1 MEKRNFII
9 DTDTASDDAVAIV
22 MALRSESIHIEAITC
37 TAGNL
42 SLSKTT
48 RNARLSVEF
57 ANTYV
62 PHIYAGADR
71 PLVRDLVVGENV
83 HGKDGLGDMNYLEPM
98 VSLEAGHAVDII
110 LDYARNYRDIGL
122 ITIGPLTNVAM
133 AILQDPKAMLNIKEI
148 IAMGGQYKM
157 TNGCTANAE
166 FNIWVDGEAAKIV
179 LESGIPITL
188 VPLDMCYGEAEINED
203 DRTYLKSL
211 KSNRGHFFVDCNRRL
226 LEYNLRS
233 YNKNIISMPDPT
245 AMAIAID
252 PSIILES
259 KDLYTRIELYS
270 TLSYGQLIYDYMNI
284 HKQKPNVKLVT
295 KIDVK
300 KFKELVFKSAQ

>member
-1 MEKRNFII
+1 MEKRRFII
-9 DTDTASDDAVAIV
+9 DTDTASDDAVALV

-57 ANTYV
+57 ANTYK
-62 PHIYAGADR
+62 PKIYAGANR

-98 VSLEAGHAVDII
+98 IALEPKHAVDI
-110 LDYARNYRDIGL
+110 LLELARNNKDIGI
-122 ITIGPLTNVAM
+122 ITIGPLTNIAM
-133 AILQDPKAMLNIKEI
+133 AILLDPISMLNITEI
-148 IAMGGQYKM
+148 IAMGGQYRM

-166 FNIWVDGEAAKIV
+166 FNIWADGEAAKIV

-188 VPLDMCYGEAEINED
+188 VPLDICYGDAEIDSED
-203 DRTYLKSL
+203 RAKLKAM
-211 KSNRGHFFVDCNRRL
+211 KTNRGNFFVDCNRRL
-226 LEYNLRS
+226 LEYNQRS
-233 YNKNIISMPDPT
+233 YNKDIISMPDPT

-252 PSIILES
+252 PSIVMES
-259 KDLYTRIELYS
+259 KDVYTRIELYS
-270 TLSYGQLIYDYMNI
+270 TLSYGQLIYDFMNI
-284 HKQKPNVKLVT
+284 HKQKPNVRLIT
-295 KIDVK
+295 KIDAY